1 MIVTSYLAS
10 LSAAIGSAAIG
21 SAGSAHAAGATA
33 LFAVDNGSAS
43 ASALYLFTSVVAD
56 ALVSAAE
63 LTLLVNLSARPV
75 TVVADYLGPQVPLG
89 APTQAA
95 ALPSLRSL
103 ANQRALA
110 FSSRPSVLPISVS
123 RIGAMPTM
131 PSRLRSSA
139 FTLCARYSTR

>member
-43 ASALYLFTSVVAD
+43 ALYLFTSVVAD

-75 TVVADYLGPQVPLG
+75 TVVADCLGPQVPLG